1 MRRFLPGTGYG
12 LGLGLAIGILALGC
26 GLQAVAQGLTMQG
39 LTGAQIVDR
48 LAAKNVERE
57 AALAEWSSERVYR
70 VEYRGMGGGSASM
83 TVRAEFRAPGEK
95 RLTVTGQQGSK
106 MLCDGVLRKLLA
118 SEEEAES
125 RSVRAQSAI
134 TNANYVA
141 RLEGEEVVDGVRAWR
156 LALTPRVAT
165 KFSVRGRVWVS
176 EDDFGLMRMEGEPA
190 KEVSWWVNRATI
202 DARYRRSGIFW
213 LPERNE
219 SVSRVR
225 MGGQAQLTIEYGR
238 YTVRTVGE
246 GGTATAKLEAL
257 R

>member
-1 MRRFLPGTGYG
+1 MGRLGVC
-12 LGLGLAIGILALGC
+12 LGLVLVAMGVGPLAF
-26 GLQAVAQGLTMQG
+26 AQVLT
-39 LTGAQIVDR
+39 AAEIVDR
-48 LAAKNVERE
+48 MAAKNGERE
-57 AALAEWSSERVYR
+57 AALAAWSSERVYR
-70 VEYRGMGGGSASM
+70 VEYRGIGGGTAAM

-125 RSVRAQSAI
+125 RSVRAETAI
-134 TNANYVA
+134 TNANYAV
-141 RLEGEEVVDGVRAWR
+141 RLDGEEVVDGVRAWR

-165 KFSVRGRVWVS
+165 KFAVRGRVWVS
-176 EDDFGLMRMEGEPA
+176 EDDFGLMRMEGAPA
-190 KEVSWWVNRATI
+190 KEVSWWVNRASI

-213 LPERNE
+213 LPERNQ

-225 MGGQAQLTIEYGR
+225 MGGEAQLTIEYGR

-246 GGTATAKLEAL
+246 GGLATAKLEAP

>member
-1 MRRFLPGTGYG
+1 MGLAVMG
-12 LGLGLAIGILALGC
+12 LGC
-26 GLQAVAQGLTMQG
+26 AVPGMAEGLTA
-39 LTGAQIVDR
+39 AQIVDR
-48 LAAKNVERE
+48 LAAENGRRE

-95 RLTVTGQQGSK
+95 RLTVLGQQGSK

-118 SEEEAES
+118 SEKEAES
-125 RSVRAQSAI
+125 RTVRAQSAI

-141 RLEGEEVVDGVRAWR
+141 ALEGEEVVNGVRAWR
-156 LALTPRVAT
+156 LTLTPRVAT
-165 KFSVRGRVWVS
+165 KFAVRGRVWVS

-190 KEVSWWVNRATI
+190 KEVSWWVNRASI
-202 DARYRRSGIFW
+202 DARYQRSGIFW

-225 MGGQAQLTIEYGR
+225 MGGEAQLTIEYGR
-238 YTVRTVGE
+238 YTVRAVGE